1 MSLQTVYNRNNMK
14 GREIM
19 HKEIEIEFKNL
30 LTKEEF
36 HQLLAHFH
44 IQQTDF
50 HTQTNYYYDT
60 PNNYFKDK
68 KIGFRMRVLANR
80 NELTIKVPEQQHM
93 MTETT
98 QYISTAERDAILNTL
113 SFPNVPFLEQIKDE
127 GDLSCIGNMQTNRA
141 QINFKDGILFFD
153 HSLYSQTEDFE
164 IEYES
169 KDIENGERTFLHLLK
184 THQIPVRHTDKKIAR
199 LMKYIQSLKG

>member
-1 MSLQTVYNRNNMK
+1 MK

-36 HQLLAHFH
+36 HQLLDHFH

-50 HTQTNYYYDT
+50 HAQTNYYYDT
-60 PNNYFKDK
+60 PNNYFKEK
-68 KIGFRMRVLANR
+68 KIGFRMRVLADR
-80 NELTIKVPEQQHM
+80 NELTIKIPEQQHM
-93 MTETT
+93 MVETT
-98 QYISTAERDAILNTL
+98 QYISTTERDVILNTL
-113 SFPNVPFLEQIKDE
+113 SFPDVAFLEQIKGQ
-127 GDLSCIGNMQTNRA
+127 GDLICIGSMETNRA
-141 QINFKDGILFFD
+141 QIEFKDGILFFD

-169 KDIENGERTFLHLLK
+169 KDIENGEQTFLHLLN
-184 THQIPVRHTDKKIAR
+184 THHIPVRQTDKKIAR
-199 LMKYIQSLKG
+199 LMKYNQSLKG